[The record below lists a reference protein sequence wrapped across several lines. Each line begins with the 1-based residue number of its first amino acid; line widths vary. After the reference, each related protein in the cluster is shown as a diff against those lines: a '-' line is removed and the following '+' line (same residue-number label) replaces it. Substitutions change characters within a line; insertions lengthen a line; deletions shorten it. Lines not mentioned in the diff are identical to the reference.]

1 MEKKTVFTREDY
13 NKLSEELNRLK
24 TEGRDDIAEKIK
36 EARSHG
42 DLSENAEYDEAM
54 NEQAKLEA
62 EIAKLEADLRNAKIL
77 DETELTTEFVR
88 IGSKVKLYDMDFEE
102 EVEYKIQIFK
112 LLNSRKKFISAI
124 VKASFSALKELGFE
138 VSKTHGTKELIYDI
152 INTIIS
158 DLLLTKQNLEEG
170 LNAEE
175 LFDFEK
181 SAHIK
186 SLSRSLIKETF
197 CLKYDDCNGTLLCK
211 NFQPELIY
219 TDENGNKNIITTFSD
234 LF

>member
-13 NKLSEELNRLK
+13 NKLSEELNKLK

-88 IGSKVKLYDMDFEE
+88 IGSKVKLYDMEYDE
-102 EVEYKIQIFK
+102 EVEYKI
-112 LLNSRKKFISAI
+112 
-124 VKASFSALKELGFE
+124 LGKSDLE
-138 VSKTHGTKELIYDI
+138 NG
-152 INTIIS
+152 IIS
-158 DLLLTKQNLEEG
+158 DLSPVGSAIMGKKVGDIADVQTPSGKIIKMKVLEIS
-170 LNAEE
+170 
-175 LFDFEK
+175 K
-181 SAHIK
+181 
-186 SLSRSLIKETF
+186 
-197 CLKYDDCNGTLLCK
+197 
-211 NFQPELIY
+211 
-219 TDENGNKNIITTFSD
+219 
-234 LF
+234 

>member
-102 EVEYKIQIFK
+102 EVEYKI
-112 LLNSRKKFISAI
+112 
-124 VKASFSALKELGFE
+124 LGK
-138 VSKTHGTKELIYDI
+138 SDI
-152 INTIIS
+152 NNGIIS
-158 DLLLTKQNLEEG
+158 DLSPVGSAIMNKKVGEI
-170 LNAEE
+170 AEVHTPSGNIS
-175 LFDFEK
+175 K
-181 SAHIK
+181 MKI
-186 SLSRSLIKETF
+186 LSISK
-197 CLKYDDCNGTLLCK
+197 
-211 NFQPELIY
+211 
-219 TDENGNKNIITTFSD
+219 
-234 LF
+234 

>member
-13 NKLSEELNRLK
+13 NKLSEELNKLK

-77 DETELTTEFVR
+77 DETELTSEFVR

-102 EVEYKIQIFK
+102 EVEYKI
-112 LLNSRKKFISAI
+112 
-124 VKASFSALKELGFE
+124 LGK
-138 VSKTHGTKELIYDI
+138 SDI
-152 INTIIS
+152 NNGIIS
-158 DLLLTKQNLEEG
+158 DLSPVGSAVMGKKVGDIAEVLTPSGKVIKMEILEIS
-170 LNAEE
+170 
-175 LFDFEK
+175 K
-181 SAHIK
+181 
-186 SLSRSLIKETF
+186 
-197 CLKYDDCNGTLLCK
+197 
-211 NFQPELIY
+211 
-219 TDENGNKNIITTFSD
+219 
-234 LF
+234 